1 MVEMGVEGEE
11 GMKMTDQ
18 IAILVGELED
28 FFSPSTS
35 DHIEPVDI
43 DRNQSLI
50 RNSEEDRAFKVVQ
63 GITTSKEAA
72 EEMRNRTE
80 TMRQR
85 ENLDNASE
93 YSTKRSL
100 AEFKSRNINIT
111 SVITKCIC
119 ISSCLPAEIEE
130 AFQNQIHDLALL
142 RHSEK
147 KPQDFG
153 TLVCMAMVYM
163 PVAEEENAQYG
174 LVFKLEEGQQAYTLV
189 ELLTSEDSTPKSPTE
204 RLNLVKMLSKTLL

>member
-85 ENLDNASE
+85 D
-93 YSTKRSL
+93 L

>member
-1 MVEMGVEGEE
+1 MGVEGEE

-85 ENLDNASE
+85 D
-93 YSTKRSL
+93 L

>member
-1 MVEMGVEGEE
+1 
-11 GMKMTDQ
+11 MTDQ

-85 ENLDNASE
+85 D
-93 YSTKRSL
+93 L